1 MKKNPLFKKY
11 SVDTSNLLYLK
22 TNEAQLKAVKKN
34 GYAIRYISNPSPEVQ
49 IEAVKQDGN
58 AIQWIS
64 NPSPEVQIE
73 AVKKNGYA
81 IRFISNPSPEV
92 QLQAVKQYGNAI
104 QWISNPS
111 EEAQLQAVNKLLQ
124 ENITNIN
131 EYYPYK
137 LSYKVLEYLLKNLV
151 IRDIIT

>member
-1 MKKNPLFKKY
+1 MKRINCPHCGKEMKKNPLFKKY

-64 NPSPEVQIE
+64 NPSTEVQIE
-73 AVKKNGYA
+73 AVKEE
-81 IRFISNPSPEV
+81 R
-92 QLQAVKQYGNAI
+92 NAI

-111 EEAQLQAVNKLLQ
+111 PEVQIAAVNKLLK
-124 ENITNIN
+124 ENITDIN
-131 EYYPYK
+131 EYYLYK
-137 LSYKVLEYLLKNLV
+137 LGDKALEYLLKNLV
-151 IRDIIT
+151 IKDVIQ